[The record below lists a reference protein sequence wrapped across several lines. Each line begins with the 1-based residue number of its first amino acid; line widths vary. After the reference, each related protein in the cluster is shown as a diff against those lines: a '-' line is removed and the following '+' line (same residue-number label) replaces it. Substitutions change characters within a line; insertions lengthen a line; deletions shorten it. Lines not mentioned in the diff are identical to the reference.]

1 MGDNSEAGKLK
12 ETRRKNQVKEKEK
25 EKEKEKASKT
35 GGD

>member
-12 ETRRKNQVKEKEK
+12 ETRRKNQVEEKEK
-25 EKEKEKASKT
+25 EKREARKK

>member
-12 ETRRKNQVKEKEK
+12 EARRKNQVEEKEK
-25 EKEKEKASKT
+25 EKREARKK

>member
-12 ETRRKNQVKEKEK
+12 ETRRKIQVEEKEK
-25 EKEKEKASKT
+25 EKKEARKK